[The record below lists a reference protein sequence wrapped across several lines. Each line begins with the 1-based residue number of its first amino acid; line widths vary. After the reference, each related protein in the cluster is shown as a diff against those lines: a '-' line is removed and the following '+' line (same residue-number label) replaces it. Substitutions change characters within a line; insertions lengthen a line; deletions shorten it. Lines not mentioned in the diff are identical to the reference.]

1 LRGRKERDNRRA
13 HLAEQDKFWYKFL
26 GARRIVSEFVK
37 RVLTKIPK
45 LSGEQ
50 VEQLLDELE
59 REREIHYSIIE
70 SLSTGLIVCGNDGAV
85 MQCNKAAERLLRFS
99 RPLFDAKTGAAP
111 VWRCVADKDIAAFI
125 ESLFSE
131 RQDAAREFSIQGEQ
145 GTRHIALLAMPL
157 VRGKKI
163 TGKIIKIDDITEKI
177 AQELLLH
184 RMESLSGLTNLAANV
199 AHEIKNPL
207 GSISI
212 HIQLSQKI
220 LRHARGA
227 DDFQAGDSFA
237 QALKYLDVVN
247 EEIDRLNKIIVDF
260 LLAAR
265 PVRTELSLSNPDSL
279 VKSCAEFLLPELES
293 GGIALNLSLASPKDS
308 ARVLLDEK
316 LFRQVILNLARN
328 SIAAIMD
335 QKTAREISPNDS
347 TGAAA
352 GTISIA
358 TAVKNN
364 RYTLTVSDTGIG
376 MDERTC
382 ARVFEPY
389 FTTKIDGTG
398 LGLTMV
404 YKIVKEFFGD
414 IHVSSKEG
422 QGTSFV
428 ITLPLRKQGQKLLSY
443 EARA

>member
-1 LRGRKERDNRRA
+1 M
-13 HLAEQDKFWYKFL
+13 
-26 GARRIVSEFVK
+26 SEFVK

-70 SLSTGLIVCGNDGAV
+70 SLSTGLIVCDNDGAV
-85 MQCNKAAERLLRFS
+85 MQWNKAAERLLHFS
-99 RPLFDAKTGAAP
+99 RPLCDARSGAVP
-111 VWRCVADKDIAAFI
+111 VWRCAADKDIAAFI

-157 VRGKKI
+157 VHGKKI
-163 TGKIIKIDDITEKI
+163 IGKIIKIDDITEKI
-177 AQELLLH
+177 TQELLLH
-184 RMESLSGLTNLAANV
+184 RMESMAGLTNLAANV

-220 LRHARGA
+220 LQKTHGA
-227 DDFQAGDSFA
+227 DEGGRTERDSFS

-260 LLAAR
+260 LLAVR
-265 PVRTELSLSNPDSL
+265 PVRTELALAAPDSL
-279 VKSCAEFLLPELES
+279 VKSCADFLLPELQS
-293 GGIALNLSLASPKDS
+293 GGIALNLSLAAPEDG

-316 LFRQVILNLARN
+316 LFRQVILNLAQN
-328 SIAAIMD
+328 SIAAITK
-335 QKTAREISPNDS
+335 QKSAQEISPHGS
-347 TGAAA
+347 A

-376 MDERTC
+376 MDERTL

-404 YKIVKEFFGD
+404 YKIIKEFFGD

-422 QGTSFV
+422 QGTTFV